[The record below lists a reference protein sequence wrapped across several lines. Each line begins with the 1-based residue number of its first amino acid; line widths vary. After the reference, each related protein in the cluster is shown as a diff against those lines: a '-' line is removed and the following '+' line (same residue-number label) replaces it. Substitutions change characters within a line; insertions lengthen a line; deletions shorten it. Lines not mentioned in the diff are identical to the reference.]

1 MNIVPSY
8 PNMVPLAL
16 QPAVQAAQGDTR
28 QRELIPAARQGEAS
42 AKESQAGSE
51 KDKARSNESRP
62 VTYQADG
69 TLRGGS
75 AQTDVV
81 PAVDDQSQGKSSGQ
95 NQSQADDRDAKGQTS
110 SSDTSGSN
118 PTDAQQQSEQTA
130 IDALEAR
137 DQEVRNHEQAH
148 QAAGGQY
155 ASAPSYSTQRG
166 PDGQSYAIGGEVQID
181 ISAESEPAAT
191 IRKMQQV
198 RSAALAPAEPSSQDR
213 SVAAKASQLEAKA
226 RAELQSQQA
235 VTSNATAST
244 SASREGEQDRGASE
258 PDDSSKSQAQSVEP
272 KSATMSRRG
281 HVIANRYQLAWQ
293 PQGESL
299 VSRYA

>member
-16 QPAVQAAQGDTR
+16 QPAVQAAQRDTR

-51 KDKARSNESRP
+51 KDKARNNESRP

-95 NQSQADDRDAKGQTS
+95 NQSQADERDAKGQTS
-110 SSDTSGSN
+110 GSDTSGSS
-118 PTDAQQQSEQTA
+118 PTDAQQQSEQAA

-148 QAAGGQY
+148 QTAGGQY

-166 PDGQSYAIGGEVQID
+166 PDGESYAIGGEVQID

-198 RSAALAPAEPSSQDR
+198 RTAALAPAEPSSQDHA
-213 SVAAKASQLEAKA
+213 VAAKASRLESEA

-235 VTSNATAST
+235 KGAVVGGSAQNEASGSSDSNSD
-244 SASREGEQDRGASE
+244 SQISE
-258 PDDSSKSQAQSVEP
+258 PKVEQ
-272 KSATMSRRG
+272 KSATMARRG
-281 HVIANRYQLAWQ
+281 DVIANRYQLAWQ
-293 PQGESL
+293 PQGDSR

>member
-16 QPAVQAAQGDTR
+16 QPAVQAAQRDTR

-51 KDKARSNESRP
+51 KDKARNNESRP

-75 AQTDVV
+75 AQTDIV
-81 PAVDDQSQGKSSGQ
+81 PAVDDQSKEKSSSQ
-95 NQSQADDRDAKGQTS
+95 NQSQADDRQGKGDPS
-110 SSDTSGSN
+110 SRDMSGSKSS
-118 PTDAQQQSEQTA
+118 DAQQQSEQAA
-130 IDALEAR
+130 IDALEQR

-148 QAAGGQY
+148 QATCGQY

-166 PDGQSYAIGGEVQID
+166 PDGESYAIGGEVQID

-198 RSAALAPAEPSSQDR
+198 RAAALAPAEPSSQDR
-213 SVAAKASQLEAKA
+213 SVAAKANQLESKA

-235 VTSNATAST
+235 GNATATAKT
-244 SASREGEQDRGASE
+244 SASSNADQTSTASE

>member
-16 QPAVQAAQGDTR
+16 QPAVEAARRDTQ

-51 KDKARSNESRP
+51 KDKARNNESRP

-75 AQTDVV
+75 AQTDIV
-81 PAVDDQSQGKSSGQ
+81 PAVDDQSKGKSSGQ
-95 NQSQADDRDAKGQTS
+95 NQSQADDRDAKGQAS
-110 SSDTSGSN
+110 GSDTSGST
-118 PTDAQQQSEQTA
+118 PADAQQQSDQAA
-130 IDALEAR
+130 IDALEQR

-155 ASAPSYSTQRG
+155 ASAPTYSTQRG
-166 PDGQSYAIGGEVQID
+166 PDGESYAVGGEVQID

-198 RSAALAPAEPSSQDR
+198 RAAALAPAEPSSQDHA
-213 SVAAKASQLEAKA
+213 VAAKASRLESEA

-235 VTSNATAST
+235 KGAVVGDSAQDEGSGSSDSNYDS
-244 SASREGEQDRGASE
+244 QISE
-258 PDDSSKSQAQSVEP
+258 PKVEQ
-272 KSATMSRRG
+272 KSATMARRG
-281 HVIANRYQLAWQ
+281 DVIANRYQMAWQ
-293 PQGESL
+293 PQGNSL